1 MEPVSDDVR
10 THEPQTTGGPDLLGA
25 GMVVLAAL
33 QFGTVVVVGKV
44 ASEWDLAVGWI
55 LALRFAAAA
64 LILVVALA
72 VLRRPILAARGERSW
87 LVLLGAAG
95 YGIEASL
102 FFLALEHGNAS
113 IVTLLFFTYPAMVAL
128 ASIALGRGSPGWML
142 GGALSCAVVGA
153 GLVVA
158 SSGSLDIDGLGI
170 LFSLSAAAVFTLYLM
185 GADSLLK
192 KTDPMTSA
200 AWVSGSA
207 ALGLTLFSVVTGD
220 AVAPSGFDEWGP
232 ILWMALVTAGAFV
245 CLLAGLRRLGP
256 VRSSII
262 ASLEPAA
269 GAILSV
275 VFLHEPYTALM
286 IMGGGLILL
295 GAAAAALARRP
306 TSETVPFEPAAP

>member
-1 MEPVSDDVR
+1 
-10 THEPQTTGGPDLLGA
+10 
-25 GMVVLAAL
+25 
-33 QFGTVVVVGKV
+33 
-44 ASEWDLAVGWI
+44 VGWI
-55 LALRFAAAA
+55 LAIRFAVAA
-64 LILVVALA
+64 LILLVALL
-72 VLRRPILAARGERSW
+72 VMRRPVLAAPGERLW
-87 LVLLGAAG
+87 LVVLGAAG

-158 SSGSLDIDGLGI
+158 SSGSLDVDGLGI

-185 GADSLLK
+185 GADSVLK

-207 ALGLTLFSVVTGD
+207 ALGLTVFSVVTGD
-220 AVAPSGFDEWGP
+220 AAAPNGIDEWGP

-269 GAILSV
+269 GAILAV

-286 IMGGGLILL
+286 ILGGGLILL